1 MLIIGWLD
9 IIFDGVPSVFGWHW
23 IVLQGN
29 YVLILRLLRLGTPSR
44 VSFGALVD
52 EILSFMV

>member
-1 MLIIGWLD
+1 MLIIGWQD

-29 YVLILRLLRLGTPSR
+29 YVLILRLLRLGTP
-44 VSFGALVD
+44 FGALVD
-52 EILSFMV
+52 EIFSFMV